1 MLPQYGQFTIP
12 IIPWNGKCFRQNGHR
27 QKIKKYIN
35 PMQVIITPA
44 IDNSGTT
51 ISVKSVVV
59 KSNSPTTINVL
70 PIIFLFF
77 IFLNH
82 PLINMCRKF
91 RANRINWRNR
101 FTFKSSNFYTSHIW
115 SSCSIWVRVCFYS
128 INITVIPTRSRGY
141 CTITLNN
148 IRFYRTTRICKGRIL
163 IANSSRTFSRNIS

>member
-1 MLPQYGQFTIP
+1 MTSIWSFLIFHILIIIMGNISILNLGIYFVTAIWTIYHTNHSV
-12 IIPWNGKCFRQNGHR
+12 NGKCFRQNGHR

-91 RANRINWRNR
+91 RANRIN
-101 FTFKSSNFYTSHIW
+101 
-115 SSCSIWVRVCFYS
+115 
-128 INITVIPTRSRGY
+128 
-141 CTITLNN
+141 
-148 IRFYRTTRICKGRIL
+148 
-163 IANSSRTFSRNIS
+163 